1 MAYNDF
7 TLDALITQFRLQG
20 HEERN
25 AFASFTS
32 LPISDLLQQM
42 LQENLPWLWTL
53 TQKRHARS
61 SSLLLYL
68 QKCAGNSSIV
78 SAFFSGVEFNVDSA
92 QGLRGVCDFLFSLS
106 PLQLTI
112 QVPVVMGVEAKNE
125 NVKQGIGQCIA
136 EMIAAQQFNQER
148 HNAIG
153 TVYGVV
159 TSGNLWKFL
168 RLTEM
173 HVVVD
178 ATEYHISQVERIVGI
193 LVAMLKEAAG
203 EPPLASSVSSPPW
216 LRNTRYV

>member
-7 TLDALITQFRLQG
+7 TLDALITQFRLQV
-20 HEERN
+20 HEESN

-32 LPISDLLQQM
+32 LPISDLLRQT
-42 LQENLPWLWTL
+42 LQENLSLALDINTE
-53 TQKRHARS
+53 KARS
-61 SSLLLYL
+61 EFIIAPVLSEVRRQLLFRISL
-68 QKCAGNSSIV
+68 
-78 SAFFSGVEFNVDSA
+78 FSGVEFNVDPA
-92 QGLRGVCDFLFSLS
+92 QGLRGVCDFLLSLS

-112 QVPVVMGVEAKNE
+112 QVPVVMVVEAKNE
-125 NVKQGIGQCIA
+125 NVKQGMSQCIA

-148 HNAIG
+148 NNAVG

-168 RLTEM
+168 RLTAM

-193 LVAMLKEAAG
+193 IVAMLKEAAG
-203 EPPLASSVSSPPW
+203 EQALASSVSSPI
-216 LRNTRYV
+216 LA

>member
-7 TLDALITQFRLQG
+7 TLDALITQFRLQV
-20 HEERN
+20 HEESN

-42 LQENLPWLWTL
+42 LQENLSLALDINTE
-53 TQKRHARS
+53 KARS
-61 SSLLLYL
+61 EFIIAPVLSEVRRQLQFRISL
-68 QKCAGNSSIV
+68 
-78 SAFFSGVEFNVDSA
+78 FSGVEFNVDPA

-112 QVPVVMGVEAKNE
+112 QVPVVMVVEAKNE
-125 NVKQGIGQCIA
+125 NVKQGIGQGIA

-148 HNAIG
+148 NNAID

-159 TSGNLWKFL
+159 TSGNLWQFL
-168 RLTEM
+168 HLTEM

-193 LVAMLKEAAG
+193 IVAMLKEAAG
-203 EPPLASSVSSPPW
+203 EPPLASSASSPI
-216 LRNTRYV
+216 LA

>member
-7 TLDALITQFRLQG
+7 TLDTLITQFRLQV
-20 HEERN
+20 HEESN

-42 LQENLPWLWTL
+42 LQENLSLALDINTE
-53 TQKRHARS
+53 KARS
-61 SSLLLYL
+61 EFIIAPVLSEVRRQLQFRISL
-68 QKCAGNSSIV
+68 
-78 SAFFSGVEFNVDSA
+78 FSGVEFNVDSA

-112 QVPVVMGVEAKNE
+112 QVPVVMVVEAKNE

-148 HNAIG
+148 NNAIG

-193 LVAMLKEAAG
+193 IVAMLKEAAG
-203 EPPLASSVSSPPW
+203 EPPLASSVSSPI
-216 LRNTRYV
+216 LT